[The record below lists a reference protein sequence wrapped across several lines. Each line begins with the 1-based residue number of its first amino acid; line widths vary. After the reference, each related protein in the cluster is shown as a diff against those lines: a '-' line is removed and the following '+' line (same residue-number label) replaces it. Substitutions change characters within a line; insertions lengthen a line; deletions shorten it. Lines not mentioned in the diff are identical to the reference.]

1 MSRERESR
9 RISVLLFY
17 GTVLLLG
24 WLAYRIVEPFLVDI
38 GWAVVLAIAVQPLL
52 SRLRP
57 RLGPTRT
64 ALLLTVLVLVLLV
77 LPVAF
82 AGKAL
87 VSEGQQVVTSLQ
99 GELENKGGA
108 GAWIHAAWEWARGKI
123 PILPAEDEAIARI
136 TESVGSMAGFM
147 AARAGG
153 ILRGAAAFMFDLVIT
168 LALLFFLLR
177 DSDTFAHGLR
187 RLLPFGPEQNER
199 LVNLAEQLVSASVTA
214 TLTIAVVQGLI
225 GGITFALLG
234 IGGAAVWGLVMGILS
249 FLPLMGATLV
259 WLPTAV
265 WLLLSGSVTKG
276 IVLLAVGLGIMGQ
289 VDNVVRPLLL
299 SGSARMNTM
308 VLLVSLMGGVSAFG
322 FIGIVLGPLVAAIVT
337 ALVEIYTVSPTAETP
352 VSEVPGL
359 APAAPARAEAVH
371 PGAERPCAESPDTM
385 AHGAVAPPAPAA
397 AGSAQSAVRGPAA
410 VPPAEAP
417 KKTV

>member
-371 PGAERPCAESPDTM
+371 PGAERPGAEPPDTM

>member
-24 WLAYRIVEPFLVDI
+24 WLAYRIVEPFLVTF
-38 GWAVVLAIAVQPLL
+38 GWAVVLAIALQPLL

-64 ALLLTVLVLVLLV
+64 ALLLTILVLVLLV

-87 VSEGQQVVTSLQ
+87 LSEGQQVVTSLQ

-108 GAWIHAAWEWARGKI
+108 AAWVHAAWEWARARI
-123 PILPAEDEAIARI
+123 PLLPPQEEAIARV
-136 TESVGSMAGFM
+136 TGSMGDVAGFM
-147 AARAGG
+147 ASRAGG
-153 ILRGAAAFMFDLVIT
+153 VLRGAAAFFFNLVIT

-177 DSDTFAHGLR
+177 DSDAFAQGLR
-187 RLLPFGPEQNER
+187 RLLPFGSEQNER

-265 WLLLSGSVTKG
+265 WLLLSGSVAKG
-276 IVLLAVGLGIMGQ
+276 VVLLVVGLGIMGQ

-322 FIGIVLGPLVAAIVT
+322 FIGIVLGPLVAAIIT
-337 ALVEIYTVSPTAETP
+337 ALFESYTVSPAEGTP
-352 VSEVPGL
+352 ATGVPAVAVA
-359 APAAPARAEAVH
+359 APAATGPA
-371 PGAERPCAESPDTM
+371 PGAV
-385 AHGAVAPPAPAA
+385 VAPA
-397 AGSAQSAVRGPAA
+397 AA